1 MPAFLLLRSVAKSRR
16 APYLLLMPD
25 NSELLSRPYRFYIKR
40 HKGLVAAGAVS
51 LFFTN
56 LLDSLVPLLTGLTID
71 RIKDGRPI
79 QDIGEMVAWML
90 AVIVGMSLFRF
101 LWRIFW
107 ARFAHLTA
115 HDLRGRLFARMT
127 ELGPTFFRPRK
138 VGQLITLISND
149 TNSFR
154 MGIGPGFLVLL
165 DGIFLTII
173 ILPLMLWVSPTWTWQ
188 TLALMPF
195 VPFLVNFILQRLHVA
210 YHSRQERFADFS
222 GSAQEIISGVRVI
235 KSFAQEHNQTQQFN
249 KHSNAFRLSCDRVAW
264 WDAFFGPALETPVA
278 LGSVILLV
286 LGAPYVMSGE
296 VTLGQF
302 IAFYQYIQ
310 RMVWPMSAIGIG
322 LGHIQEGRAS
332 FKRMAEVLR
341 FEPDVPDLG
350 ETEISEI
357 ESLEV
362 RDLSFCYPG
371 SSHKALDGV
380 SFRLERGQCLGVT
393 GMTGSGK
400 STLIE
405 ILTRQYAVPPG
416 VVLINGVSIEKIKIA
431 SLRRLIGVV
440 PQEAFL
446 FSRKVS
452 ENVALGVDEWDLDDV
467 RTAAQGVQ
475 IDKEIESWPA
485 AYDALVGERG
495 VNLSGGQKQRMT
507 LARAIICDYPLVIL
521 DDALS
526 AVDAKTEERI
536 LKNLQGE
543 LKKSTSIVVSHRL
556 ASVREADLIVV
567 LRDGKVEAQG
577 RHGDLVRTSET
588 YRVLQEMQ
596 AAGAES

>member
-1 MPAFLLLRSVAKSRR
+1 
-16 APYLLLMPD
+16 MPD
-25 NSELLSRPYRFYIKR
+25 NSELLNRPYRFYIKR
-40 HKGLVAAGAVS
+40 HWGLVLAGAVS

-107 ARFAHLTA
+107 ARFAHTVA
-115 HDLRGRLFARMT
+115 EDLRNRLFARMG

-138 VGQLITLISND
+138 IGQLITLISND

-165 DGIFLTII
+165 DGVFLTVL
-173 ILPLMLWVSPTWTWQ
+173 ILPLMLWISPSWTWQ

-195 VPFLVNFILQRLHVA
+195 VPFLVNFILSRLHSA

-222 GSAQEIISGVRVI
+222 GSAQEIISGVRVV

-249 KHSNAFRLSCDRVAW
+249 KHSGAFRLSCDRVAW

-310 RMVWPMSAIGIG
+310 RMIWPMSAIGIG

-332 FKRMAEVLR
+332 FKRIAEVLS
-341 FEPDVPDLG
+341 FVPDVPDKG
-350 ETEISEI
+350 EEDVLQI

-362 RDLSFCYPG
+362 RNLIFQYPG
-371 SSHKALDGV
+371 SPHKALDGV
-380 SFRLERGQCLGVT
+380 SFRLEKGQCLGVI

-405 ILTRQYAVPPG
+405 ILTRQYAVAPG
-416 VVLINGVSIEKIKIA
+416 TVLVNGISIEKIKIS
-431 SLRRLIGVV
+431 SLRKLIGVV
-440 PQEAFL
+440 PQDAFL

-452 ENVALGVDEWDLDDV
+452 ENVALGLDDWDLDDV
-467 RTAAQGVQ
+467 RTAAQGVH

-507 LARAIICDYPLVIL
+507 LARAMICGYPLVIL

-536 LKNLQGE
+536 LNTLQGE
-543 LKKSTSIVVSHRL
+543 LRRTTSIVVSHRL
-556 ASVREADLIVV
+556 VSVRSADLILV
-567 LRDGKVEAQG
+567 LKDGKVESQG
-577 RHGDLVRTSET
+577 RHSDLVRTSET
-588 YRVLQEMQ
+588 YRCLQEMQ
-596 AAGAES
+596 AAGAEA